1 MIKIIAFLSFV
12 LSTYLYG
19 NYIIGNGQSVF
30 FYDENFKSISYMRKS
45 PFDLISV
52 SRVSPLIELDG
63 DEIIDLKNNLVDV
76 RKIDN
81 KNILRFTYRLN
92 NENIYVDFFPSL
104 VEKNIVHII
113 SDLSNITQANNF
125 NLIFHVVPQKDN
137 QFARMDEET
146 VFKSYDDIFFTT
158 DNYSNN
164 LYIVRNGTI
173 ESKITEKVTSSTQ
186 KYQFDNL
193 YYIIENVGKSQRV
206 NSAIIF
212 GEPQNKKLQLSSI
225 LSKEKSIEDQYYSGK
240 SERFIFESSFVSLK
254 FFTENARVPD
264 EISLNTS
271 QEKFR
276 TRSKLLY
283 ASAIYGDNENGKRLV
298 EDINIRKD
306 NIENVELFIHIL
318 KYISSRK
325 YFVDE
330 NIINTYLVPQVL
342 ALCDSVTENG
352 SVINGRDYSQDYY
365 LYFKLFDMASM
376 EPEFSDER
384 EYVIRKR
391 ELVRNYLLKNYF
403 VSSAN
408 EFKDRMSSNG
418 SSYKN
423 IEYFDV
429 FSKEEVVRTL
439 KNDYNKYYDKN
450 TGLLRKPSE
459 DYIDM
464 DYNLKFL
471 LKLYENN
478 LYNEGS
484 VLAQNIN
491 QKIVDNNYRII
502 PKIYLNKENSVG
514 VYGELLY
521 LYLMGIYIRGERN
534 VH

>member
-1 MIKIIAFLSFV
+1 M
-12 LSTYLYG
+12 
-19 NYIIGNGQSVF
+19 
-30 FYDENFKSISYMRKS
+30 
-45 PFDLISV
+45 
-52 SRVSPLIELDG
+52 
-63 DEIIDLKNNLVDV
+63 
-76 RKIDN
+76 
-81 KNILRFTYRLN
+81 
-92 NENIYVDFFPSL
+92 
-104 VEKNIVHII
+104 
-113 SDLSNITQANNF
+113 
-125 NLIFHVVPQKDN
+125 
-137 QFARMDEET
+137 
-146 VFKSYDDIFFTT
+146 
-158 DNYSNN
+158 
-164 LYIVRNGTI
+164 
-173 ESKITEKVTSSTQ
+173 TSSTQ

-193 YYIIENVGKSQRV
+193 YYIIENVGKGQRV